1 MTKTNRVFDVKN
13 LNNLNAYRVTSPEII
28 ATYGSAGD
36 DTAGVFRV
44 RSCID
49 MAFLFVIASNAEG
62 WDHVSTSRQKRP
74 PNWREM
80 VQIKRMFFKDDE
92 TAVQYHVPPSEHVN
106 NHPYCLHL
114 WRPHDVEMPRPPEI
128 FV

>member
-1 MTKTNRVFDVKN
+1 MKN
-13 LNNLNAYRVTSPEII
+13 LNDLDAYRVTSPEII
-28 ATYGSAGD
+28 AAYGSAGD
-36 DTAGVFRV
+36 DTAGAFRV
-44 RSCID
+44 LSCVD
-49 MAFLFVIASNAEG
+49 KALLFIVASNAEG

-80 VQIKRMFFKDDE
+80 EQIKRMFFKDDE
-92 TAVQYHVPPSEHVN
+92 TAVQYHVPPGEHVN
-106 NHPYCLHL
+106 NHPNCLHL